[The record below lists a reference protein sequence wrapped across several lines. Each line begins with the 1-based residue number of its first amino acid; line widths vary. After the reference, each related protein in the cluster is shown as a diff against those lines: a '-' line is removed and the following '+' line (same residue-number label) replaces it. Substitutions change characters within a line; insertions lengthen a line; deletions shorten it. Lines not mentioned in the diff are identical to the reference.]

1 MGNLYRGRQRGCAEI
16 FPALLGVA
24 RWEGIGSFDS
34 VWESIFPALSLYRR
48 WALAE
53 VGRPAG
59 AEDRHGATRVEV
71 SGKRDRLLLQKRR
84 GPGAGGGRVRAMVR
98 SAEGRWAG

>member
-1 MGNLYRGRQRGCAEI
+1 LGNLYRGRQRGCAEI

-34 VWESIFPALSLYRR
+34 VWESIFPALYTGVGRWLR
-48 WALAE
+48 WA
-53 VGRPAG
+53 GQPA
-59 AEDRHGATRVEV
+59 RRTATRVEV

-84 GPGAGGGRVRAMVR
+84 GPGGGGGRVRAMVQ